1 LNFAGLSEINGLR
14 FEKVAH
20 NDSALPKFR

>member
-1 LNFAGLSEINGLR
+1 LIFAGLSEINVLR
-14 FEKVAH
+14 FENVAH